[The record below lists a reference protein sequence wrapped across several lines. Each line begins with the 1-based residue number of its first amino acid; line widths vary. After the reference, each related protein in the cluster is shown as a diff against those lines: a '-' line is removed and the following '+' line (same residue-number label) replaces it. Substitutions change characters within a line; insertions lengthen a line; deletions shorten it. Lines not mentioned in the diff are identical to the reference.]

1 MSRKGNE
8 ARSVSLFPF
17 LAVLICAMGALIFLL
32 VVTTRRIRHQ
42 AVLQVQQVV
51 IEETV
56 EDDLFP
62 PILFGAEEAEP
73 VQAPP
78 VVMIPEP
85 KIQEPEPEPEPKII
99 NLAAD
104 KEARLRALQL
114 QKAKKLAALKD
125 QNLMLVRLKNE
136 LSQSESQLNETQ
148 KQFQS
153 LQSKD
158 KELDQ
163 NLAKLKEQKARVAE
177 MLQEELNSL
186 AKKKQSQKSAR
197 SKYSIVPYDGRT
209 GTAKRPILIECTDE
223 GLTFQPEGITL
234 TPDDLQD
241 FTPGH
246 NPLLS
251 GTQALFRYWS
261 GKDRNSGQEPY
272 VLILVRPSGSV
283 GYYVARKLLG
293 NLDLD
298 SGYELIDA
306 DWELAL
312 PKQDPVAKEVCQDAI
327 DRVLSGRRQLVS
339 QLNQK
344 QTASP
349 QERRLQFD
357 ARTGM
362 VRVIEPEEGLG
373 TGQGTEKSAVGG
385 AGSGDGKSHFS
396 DVLTPRQQMARAEYL
411 RKVANQPN
419 IVYKEGFDDGD
430 SAQGERGTGSKLERV
445 TGRGTSTGKRGLPG
459 SLEGAEVYDLDELKR
474 GPGSGFGEDGGL
486 KRAKVMG
493 RDQLREMA
501 EQHLVELKK
510 LQGQGAS
517 GKPGQSGDQRTPG
530 DQQLAGSAASG
541 STMSGQRVIE
551 NPYLKKQGS
560 PEGTAESGQTVAG
573 QQGMRSSES
582 TPGSSTN
589 PSSSNASSQSSN
601 PFQSSASGS
610 SAAGAGNANSVSLSR
625 SRSAQAESESSMNR
639 QWGPPQSRS
648 GIGFEREISIQIG
661 SDRIIVGDEKQLQLD
676 PGMSPQRLQA
686 SLFAVMDQYVQSW
699 GPAPKG
705 FYWVPSLQFTISPGG
720 NQYYERIKSSA
731 QKMGLETEAQY
742 TLEPLPAGPA
752 ASTGKEQ

>member
-42 AVLQVQQVV
+42 AILQVQQVV
-51 IEETV
+51 IEETE
-56 EDDLFP
+56 EDDLYP
-62 PILFGAEEAEP
+62 PILFAAEEAEP
-73 VQAPP
+73 EPAPP
-78 VVMIPEP
+78 VVVIPEP
-85 KIQEPEPEPEPKII
+85 VKQEPEPEPEPQII

-104 KEARLRALQL
+104 KEARLKALQL

-125 QNLMLVRLKNE
+125 QNLTLIRLKNE

-148 KQFQS
+148 RQYQS
-153 LQSKD
+153 LQVKD

-163 NLAKLKEQKARVAE
+163 NLEKLKDQKLRVAE

-197 SKYSIVPYDGRT
+197 SKYSIVPYDGKT

-261 GKDRNSGQEPY
+261 NKDRNSGQEPY

-312 PKQDPVAKEVCQDAI
+312 PQKDPVAKEVCQDAI
-327 DRVLSGRRQLVS
+327 DRILSGRKQLVS
-339 QLNQK
+339 QLNQR
-344 QTASP
+344 QSGSP
-349 QERRLQFD
+349 QGRRLQFD

-362 VRVIEPEEGLG
+362 VRVIEPEGGLG
-373 TGQGTEKSAVGG
+373 TGQGSEKQITGG
-385 AGSGDGKSHFS
+385 TGSGDGKSHFS
-396 DVLTPRQQMARAEYL
+396 DVLTPGQRMARAEYL
-411 RKVANQPN
+411 RRVANQKH
-419 IVYKEGFDDGD
+419 IVYREGFDEGA
-430 SAQGERGTGSKLERV
+430 SEAGERGTGSETDRI
-445 TGRGTSTGKRGLPG
+445 TGGAKPSGTRGLPG
-459 SLEGAEVYDLDELKR
+459 SLEGAEVYDLADLKR
-474 GPGSGFGEDGGL
+474 GTGSGPGEEGGL

-493 RDQLREMA
+493 PDQLREMA
-501 EQHLVELKK
+501 EQHLVELKNARGQRMSGNP
-510 LQGQGAS
+510 LQ
-517 GKPGQSGDQRTPG
+517 
-530 DQQLAGSAASG
+530 AGESETG
-541 STMSGQRVIE
+541 SKTAGQRVIE
-551 NPYLKKQGS
+551 NPFVK
-560 PEGTAESGQTVAG
+560 EGNPNGTGTSR
-573 QQGMRSSES
+573 QQGTRSAEAA
-582 TPGSSTN
+582 
-589 PSSSNASSQSSN
+589 SSSYAAASSQSSSASSN
-601 PFQSSASGS
+601 PFQSAASGS
-610 SAAGAGNANSVSLSR
+610 SPAGAGNASSVSLSR
-625 SRSAQAESESSMNR
+625 SRSGQAESQSTMNR
-639 QWGPPQSRS
+639 RWGPPQSRS
-648 GIGFEREISIQIG
+648 GIGFEREIGVQIG
-661 SDRIIVGDEKQLQLD
+661 ADRIIVGDEKQIQLD
-676 PGMSPQRLQA
+676 PGMSSQRLQA
-686 SLFAVMDQYVQSW
+686 TLFAVMDQYVESW
-699 GPAPKG
+699 GPAPQG
-705 FYWVPSLQFTISPGG
+705 FYWVPSLQFTVSPGG
-720 NQYYERIKSSA
+720 NQYYERLKASA

-752 ASTGKEQ
+752 VSTGKEQ